1 MHLQNQSTLISI
13 KYTIIDIS
21 FNKRLNVTNL
31 TVKVLTLLIFLV
43 YNSLLNSQKFETF
56 NYVHLKNQ
64 LIHIFLP
71 SKSTLRKI

>member
-13 KYTIIDIS
+13 KYTIIDIN